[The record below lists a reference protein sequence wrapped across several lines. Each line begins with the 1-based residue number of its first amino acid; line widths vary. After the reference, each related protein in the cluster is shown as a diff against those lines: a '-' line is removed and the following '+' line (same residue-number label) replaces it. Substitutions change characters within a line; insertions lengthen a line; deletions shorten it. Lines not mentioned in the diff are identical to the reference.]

1 VNPILALSRATSSD
15 IVDAHVL
22 GAPIQSPSVFDLIRC
37 ERMAYS
43 LLSTAR
49 ARAGLSIAELAR
61 RAGTSRPTVSAYE
74 HGRVS
79 PTVDTLERLL
89 AVTGNHLTVTPT
101 TRWTQ
106 VSVGRGRIAH
116 TPDRLPDLA
125 ASQALRTF
133 HLPIHLDWS
142 SPSREVRLS
151 DRRQRLQAYEVVLRE
166 GRPVDIESIVDGSLL
181 VDGWEDM
188 FLPVAV
194 RSAWQPLIDRITHV
208 G

>member
-1 VNPILALSRATSSD
+1 M
-15 IVDAHVL
+15 
-22 GAPIQSPSVFDLIRC
+22 SV
-37 ERMAYS
+37 
-43 LLSTAR
+43 
-49 ARAGLSIAELAR
+49 AELAR

-79 PTVDTLERLL
+79 PTLDTLERLL
-89 AVTGNHLTVTPT
+89 AATGNQLTVTPMT
-101 TRWTQ
+101 HWTQ
-106 VSVGRGRIAH
+106 VAVGRGRIAFV
-116 TPDRLPDLA
+116 PNQLPDLA
-125 ASQALRTF
+125 TARALRTI

-142 SPSREVRLS
+142 SPSRTVRLS

-188 FLPVAV
+188 FLPAAV
-194 RSAWQPLIDRITHV
+194 RSAWQPLVDRVTRL